1 MPNIGEEFVGECLQ
15 ALHSCDFVSYNLNNP
30 IVQGEL
36 DVVGISLV
44 DETIYFCEVAT
55 HLVTG
60 IQYTKD
66 NRPDFEKIYDKF
78 IRNKQY
84 AEQCF
89 KEYKRHVF
97 MLWSPVV
104 KDGKNSQ
111 LKKLQEIQHR
121 LRANGIELEL
131 VVNER
136 YKQEMDAL
144 SEYAASKTEEL
155 RSPILRFMQIQAYLD
170 KHLKRLE
177 RQAKKN
183 VSESQ
188 ESRLSNIKMPPPGF
202 PHERQPLTSA
212 REIVAFVDKWK
223 PIWKRSLS
231 EIECSNFAEECWR
244 IGFIYEPNEL
254 FSDVM
259 NQPLETLRHIAVEN
273 DVLAMGDALFS
284 LWRVLNHG
292 DYVTFDS
299 GELDCILAIMDRIK
313 EMAMDNMP
321 QGR

>member
-44 DETIYFCEVAT
+44 DGTVYFCEVAT

-89 KEYKRHVF
+89 KEYKRHIF
-97 MLWSPVV
+97 MLWSPIV

-111 LKKLQEIQHR
+111 LKKLQDIQQR
-121 LRANGIELEL
+121 LRVDGVELEL
-131 VVNER
+131 VVNGR

-144 SEYAASKTEEL
+144 ADYASNKTEEL

-177 RQAKKN
+177 RQAKK
-183 VSESQ
+183 Q
-188 ESRLSNIKMPPPGF
+188 
-202 PHERQPLTSA
+202 
-212 REIVAFVDKWK
+212 
-223 PIWKRSLS
+223 
-231 EIECSNFAEECWR
+231 C
-244 IGFIYEPNEL
+244 
-254 FSDVM
+254 
-259 NQPLETLRHIAVEN
+259 NQ
-273 DVLAMGDALFS
+273 
-284 LWRVLNHG
+284 
-292 DYVTFDS
+292 
-299 GELDCILAIMDRIK
+299 
-313 EMAMDNMP
+313 
-321 QGR
+321 